1 MIGQKQVIDKANC
14 TYRAAVV
21 VVVVVVIVAAAIN
34 NEKMR
39 VSLTIVNRGA
49 GGGAESNFE

>member
-1 MIGQKQVIDKANC
+1 MIDKANC

-21 VVVVVVIVAAAIN
+21 VAAAIN

-39 VSLTIVNRGA
+39 VSLTIGK
-49 GGGAESNFE
+49 GGGESNFE

>member
-1 MIGQKQVIDKANC
+1 MIDKANC

-21 VVVVVVIVAAAIN
+21 VVVVAAAIN

-39 VSLTIVNRGA
+39 VSLTIGK
-49 GGGAESNFE
+49 GGGNLTLNNRTSNCF